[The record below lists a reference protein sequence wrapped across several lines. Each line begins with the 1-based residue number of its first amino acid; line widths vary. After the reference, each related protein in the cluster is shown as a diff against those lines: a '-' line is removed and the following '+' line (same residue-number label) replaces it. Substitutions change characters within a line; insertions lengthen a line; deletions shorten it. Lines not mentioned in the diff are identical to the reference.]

1 MQATHPVTGSASLP
15 YASGSE
21 IACLDFE
28 ITIKENGSTSKYYE
42 QKKAAF
48 RSQESKG
55 DTRSQRQGDPWELT
69 AWGLQ
74 AGDKKSFV
82 DKKTN

>member
-1 MQATHPVTGSASLP
+1 MTGSASLP

-42 QKKAAF
+42 QKKAASDL
-48 RSQESKG
+48 RKAKV
-55 DTRSQRQGDPWELT
+55 TRGANDREIPGS
-69 AWGLQ
+69 
-74 AGDKKSFV
+74 
-82 DKKTN
+82 